1 MHLSDALI
9 SPAVAA
15 VTGAVALSLIAV
27 AIRRVGQRSAEES
40 LHHKHTLLPL
50 MGIMGAFV
58 FASQMINFTI
68 PGTGSSGHLVGGVLL
83 AAMLGPWAGFLTLSG
98 VLLIQ
103 CLVFADGGFLALGC
117 NIINMA
123 AISCLVAYP
132 IIFRNMMMPN
142 ATVKRIT
149 ILSITTSVV
158 ALVFGAVAVTL
169 ETTLSGV
176 TMLPMRQFLVYMVAI
191 HLAVGIGEGI
201 ATAAVLLV
209 VRRYRPDLIVDNI
222 TSPRRHHNTGRVL
235 TLFAIAALIIG
246 ASFSWLASSKPD
258 GLEWSIE
265 QVSNGE
271 ALTTPDMR
279 YHAAAADI
287 VEQTAL
293 MPDYNTS
300 LAGILGSGAIILVV
314 FLATYLFH
322 PRHRR
327 WPTD

>member
-1 MHLSDALI
+1 MHMSDALI

-58 FASQMINFTI
+58 FAAQMINFTI

-271 ALTTPDMR
+271 ALTTPDTR
-279 YHAAAADI
+279 YHVAAADI